1 MDADTSP
8 ARRPHRTSPIGQAM
22 AFGVVVVGLWFLANT
37 LTAIMLV
44 FLAIVV
50 AIALSAP
57 VRWLERRGVSRRWAP
72 PLILVAFFAS
82 LGLIGWLVIPELAG
96 QIVVLVNGLP
106 DLIHRA
112 DAQIA
117 GLLVQHP
124 ELSGLFSANGG
135 GGIASLGGSASSL
148 FRGVGTFSLSLV
160 GILAL
165 TIIFLSTVIY
175 VVLDPVPVLRAYIGS
190 LPVHYRRR
198 GVAAYRRA
206 SLSVVGWTK
215 ASLIVGTICFVAVF
229 VFLSLMSI
237 PAALVWAALAFFSE
251 FIPRIGGYV
260 MAFPPV
266 LVALTVSP
274 MSALWTALFYLA
286 LNELLGDLVAP
297 RIRGETMQ
305 IHPVLLIFFTLAF
318 TLAFGIL
325 GAVVATPAAA
335 FFSAFYSEF
344 YIRRRR
350 PPARP
355 TMRGRI

>member
-1 MDADTSP
+1 MDAPQPRSSRFS
-8 ARRPHRTSPIGQAM
+8 A
-22 AFGVVVVGLWFLANT
+22 VGLVLAAGAMVVALWFVT
-37 LTAIMLV
+37 KTITAILL
-44 FLAIVV
+44 FFFALVV

-57 VRWLERRGVSRRWAP
+57 VRWLQRRGLSKRWAP
-72 PLILVAFFAS
+72 PLVLLGFFAC
-82 LGLIGWLVIPELAG
+82 LGLVSWLVIPELAG

-106 DLIHRA
+106 DLIRRI
-112 DAQIA
+112 DEQMA
-117 GLLVQHP
+117 GLLVRYP
-124 ELSGLFSANGG
+124 ELHGMFSGSGS
-135 GGIASLGGSASSL
+135 GIAGLGGSASSL

-160 GILAL
+160 GVIAL
-165 TIIFLSTVIY
+165 TIIFLSTVVYIL
-175 VVLDPVPVLRAYIGS
+175 LDPVPVLRAYIGS
-190 LPVHYRRR
+190 LPPHYRRS

-206 SLSVVGWTK
+206 SLAVVGWTR

-229 VFLSLMSI
+229 IFLSFMSV

-266 LVALTVSP
+266 VVALTISP
-274 MSALWTALFYLA
+274 MTALWTGLFYLA
-286 LNELLGDLVAP
+286 LTEFLGDAVAP

-305 IHPVLLIFFTLAF
+305 IHPALLIFFTLAF

-344 YIRRRR
+344 YIKRRRD
-350 PPARP
+350 PALKP
-355 TMRGRI
+355 